1 MGKLFGKRQMMLGV
15 LVLALGLAVYLNYSF
30 ASSSSSNI
38 AASAGVGGT
47 TTTGKGDHL
56 GDAQYVGNTTVANPK
71 SAAYFKEARQN
82 RETARSEALEMVQ
95 DLMNNA
101 KLSGSV
107 QAEVVQKIKDMADA
121 VDQESKI
128 ENLIKAKGF
137 ADCVVY
143 IEEEKCNVVVQSEA
157 LTPQQT
163 AQITEIVM
171 AQSKVKAQNI
181 AIVPV
186 NS

>member
-1 MGKLFGKRQMMLGV
+1 MSKIFGKRQMMLGI

-30 ASSSSSNI
+30 ASPSSSNI
-38 AASAGVGGT
+38 AASAGAGT
-47 TTTGKGDHL
+47 TTSGQSDHL
-56 GDAQYVGNTTVANPK
+56 GDAQYVGNTTVANAK

-101 KLSGSV
+101 KITGTV
-107 QAEVVQKIKDMADA
+107 QSEVVQKIKDMADA
-121 VDQESKI
+121 VDRESKI

-137 ADCVVY
+137 VDCVVY
-143 IEEEKCNVVVQSEA
+143 IDGDNCSVVVQADA

-163 AQITEIVM
+163 AQITEIVT
-171 AQSKVKAQNI
+171 AQSEVAAQNI
-181 AIVPV
+181 SIVPV

>member
-1 MGKLFGKRQMMLGV
+1 MKKILGKRNLMLGV

-30 ASSSSSNI
+30 ASPSASNI
-38 AASAGVGGT
+38 AASAG
-47 TTTGKGDHL
+47 TGSTAAEKGDNL
-56 GDAQYVGNTTVANPK
+56 GDAQYVGNTTVANAK

-101 KLSGSV
+101 KVSGSV
-107 QAEVVQKIKDMADA
+107 QEEVVKKIQNMADA
-121 VDQESKI
+121 VDRESKI

-137 ADCVVY
+137 VDCVVY
-143 IEEEKCNVVVQSEA
+143 IDGENCNVVVQA
-157 LTPQQT
+157 DTLTAQQT
-163 AQITEIVM
+163 AQITEIILS
-171 AQSKVKAQNI
+171 QSDIAAQNI
-181 AIVPV
+181 SIVTV